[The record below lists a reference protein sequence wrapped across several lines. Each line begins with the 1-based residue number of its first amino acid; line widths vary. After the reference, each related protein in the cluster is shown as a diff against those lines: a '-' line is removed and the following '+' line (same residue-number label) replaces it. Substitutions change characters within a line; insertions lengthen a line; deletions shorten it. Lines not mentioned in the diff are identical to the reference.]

1 MLDRIFNP
9 NPTFYKWDRFWVGF
23 LLGLVG
29 PLMGILFFYVMKFT
43 GYTFTQ
49 YLQMVKYPSVL
60 SPLLSFGAI
69 INLFFFFPFI
79 WNDYYNAA
87 RGVIG
92 ATFLYGIPILITK
105 FVL

>member
-9 NPTFYKWDRFWVGF
+9 TPTFYKWDRFWVGF
-23 LLGLVG
+23 VIGLIG
-29 PLMGILFFYVMKFT
+29 PMIGILGFYVMRFSD
-43 GYTFTQ
+43 YTFAQ
-49 YLQMVKYPSVL
+49 YIAMVKYPSVL

-69 INLFFFFPFI
+69 FNLFFFFPFI
-79 WNDYYNAA
+79 WNDYYNAG

-92 ATFLYGIPILITK
+92 ATFIYAIPILITK